1 MDGWIYGL
9 IYGQM
14 SKCANEVI
22 TRFSLQ
28 TFHTSEINI
37 EVNNRVNNR
46 INNEQRDRRSSAV
59 VVVIQR
65 AYQ

>member
-28 TFHTSEINI
+28 TFHTSEIN
-37 EVNNRVNNR
+37 NRVNNR
-46 INNEQRDRRSSAV
+46 INNEQRDRRSPAV

>member
-37 EVNNRVNNR
+37 EVNNR
-46 INNEQRDRRSSAV
+46 INNKQRDRRSPAV

-65 AYQ
+65 VYQ